1 MHLGEVLRG
10 ELDRAMTE
18 MPPAP
23 VTHQMIRLVHAR
35 QEHGR
40 ITGLSRVAA
49 SDLPE
54 ELQELLEQIA
64 RQEKG
69 NASEPTDL

>member
-1 MHLGEVLRG
+1 MSNNENNVQFARILMHLGEVLRG

-40 ITGLSRVAA
+40 ITDQQA
-49 SDLPE
+49 
-54 ELQELLEQIA
+54 
-64 RQEKG
+64 
-69 NASEPTDL
+69 